1 MLNQNALSISTA
13 GKCAPMQ
20 VVKQPGLGRALTTE
34 EQTSTSVT
42 LICCAKTFKTIHEA
56 QKPK

>member
-1 MLNQNALSISTA
+1 MNNIITSHSTLA
-13 GKCAPMQ
+13 
-20 VVKQPGLGRALTTE
+20 E
-34 EQTSTSVT
+34 TSTSVT